1 MRNIRCVIEYDG
13 TEFFGFQ
20 RQQERRTVQGV
31 LEEALASL
39 TGRATHVTGAGRT
52 DAGVHAL
59 GQVVNFRTDSRIP
72 VERWP
77 YALNSRLPRD
87 VVVKRAD
94 VVPEDFHARKSALA
108 KTYRYTI
115 WNAEFPSVFHDRYA
129 WHVRTRLDV
138 AAMREAARLLVG
150 RRDFAAFR
158 AAGSTPVRSTVRHL
172 QALEVERAGPRID
185 IVATA
190 DGFLYHMM
198 RNIVGTLVMVGD
210 GRRPP
215 EWVADVLASGRR
227 ELAGPTAPARG
238 LCLVLVEYG

>member
-1 MRNIRCVIEYDG
+1 ARG
-13 TEFFGFQ
+13 
-20 RQQERRTVQGV
+20 ER
-31 LEEALASL
+31 
-39 TGRATHVTGAGRT
+39 
-52 DAGVHAL
+52 
-59 GQVVNFRTDSRIP
+59 
-72 VERWP
+72 
-77 YALNSRLPRD
+77 
-87 VVVKRAD
+87 
-94 VVPEDFHARKSALA
+94 
-108 KTYRYTI
+108 
-115 WNAEFPSVFHDRYA
+115 
-129 WHVRTRLDV
+129 
-138 AAMREAARLLVG
+138 ARLLVG